1 MLSLKRNGAP
11 FLWNGCAVLAEYA
24 PDLSI
29 QKKILDMLNKFAEDI
44 HFDKMNVSD
53 IDKKSRKILIDYI
66 GDICKEDST
75 LEKMLRIF
83 NL

>member
-1 MLSLKRNGAP
+1 MKNFLVARIKSLTIQ
-11 FLWNGCAVLAEYA
+11 V